1 MQMKKAS
8 LPIAQR
14 SRQSMAG
21 AARDQKRNQILQVA
35 EKLFFQQGY
44 AGTSIADIV
53 DKLGVTKPYLYYYF
67 HSKDEIFET
76 LCWQASYACLTSMH
90 FDAEDGRPAA
100 EKLHEGLHRL
110 ASANVT
116 YFKSSA
122 LFYRETSALQPA
134 VRKKLRSLARRF
146 YDELCALLEAGRDE
160 GALLFENTKLTALAV
175 GSVIGFMYTW
185 YKPGGQIGAAEMADQ
200 ITSILLK
207 IVGEKQPKKRALQ
220 NSLARK

>member
-1 MQMKKAS
+1 
-8 LPIAQR
+8 
-14 SRQSMAG
+14 MAG
-21 AARDQKRNQILQVA
+21 AARDEKRNQILEVA

-44 AGTSIADIV
+44 AGTSIANIV
-53 DKLGVTKPYLYYYF
+53 EKLGVTKPYLYYYF

-90 FDAEDGRPAA
+90 FDADDVRPAV
-100 EKLHEGLHRL
+100 EKLREGLHRL
-110 ASANVT
+110 ATANVT

-146 YDELCALLEAGRDE
+146 YDELFALLEAGRDD
-160 GALLFENTKLTALAV
+160 GALSFENAKLTALSV

-185 YKPGGQIGAAEMADQ
+185 YKPGGLIGPTEMADQ
-200 ITSILLK
+200 ITNILLK
-207 IVGEKQPKKRALQ
+207 IVGAKKTGMK
-220 NSLARK
+220 ARSRVKAVKT